1 MPDLSRRACPD
12 HPCDRCATCRSGRC
26 CLNDSPMPHQS
37 VIDHT
42 TSMLF
47 GAMMADREARTSL
60 GVEAPG
66 QSEESH
72 RVIWVAN
79 KPQRSDSPST
89 AEEASR
95 AREHR
100 TREKWARERGEPTRV
115 DVHHHL
121 HQQGAPAHP
130 GEDDVIDAEVVD
142 EFDQPEALGAGH
154 PNELPRGS
162 SSDDPFAW
170 LRHSEEDRRDR

>member
-1 MPDLSRRACPD
+1 
-12 HPCDRCATCRSGRC
+12 
-26 CLNDSPMPHQS
+26 MPHQS

-47 GAMMADREARTSL
+47 GAMMADREARTSV
-60 GVEAPG
+60 GVEAPA
-66 QSEESH
+66 QSEDGH

-79 KPQRSDSPST
+79 EPQRSDSPST
-89 AEEASR
+89 AEEAIR
-95 AREHR
+95 ARERR
-100 TREKWARERGEPTRV
+100 TREKWARERSERTRV

-121 HQQGAPAHP
+121 HQEAAPANP

-142 EFDQPEALGAGH
+142 DFDQPEALGTGY

-162 SSDDPFAW
+162 SADDPFAW
-170 LRHSEEDRRDR
+170 LRRNMEDRRDR